1 MVKDTIINKTL
12 LSHFRKSIKVKYDET
27 IKKGKR
33 TLTQKQFSELAEIPL
48 DSLRNYESGRRKLT
62 TEKFLEIKKNV
73 RQNLGY
79 RESDKARVRVMVDY
93 LRITFKEVKDLKWF
107 CQEYLYCDLK
117 EFSSEATGLMRYT
130 HLWRRGDVWIFDY
143 ADRTISG
150 NYQITLQLSGAG
162 CRQFELLLE
171 RAGKTWM
178 EALQKMATERK
189 DMSVTRI
196 DIAMDEMWLGYGHE
210 DEQLDLFTLV
220 EKRRTN
226 EMMFDRIEGFNHIG
240 GGSYSTDKN
249 GNVTYTDNG
258 LSIYCGSRQ
267 STMFFNFYEKRYEL
281 AKKERMTVDEALAVF
296 EVWNRYELR
305 FSDTKAQAV
314 VSEFIAGVDIAEVAR
329 GILAKEIQVYHGT
342 NAYGAY
348 LHYDKWQRLFG
359 GVEPLKLSTQPEEYN
374 ILRTVKW
381 LIHQVSNSIAL
392 ISEADKKMATSYLK
406 MIIESG
412 EIGDKEKKILE
423 QLNYED
429 KQYLDEFFGLK
440 VA

>member
-1 MVKDTIINKTL
+1 MTKSTVIGNRH
-12 LSHFRKSIKVKYDET
+12 LSHFRKSIKVEYNET

-33 TLTQKQFSELAEIPL
+33 TLTQAQFAELAEIPL
-48 DSLRNYESGRRKLT
+48 DNLKSYESGRRKLT
-62 TEKFLEIKKNV
+62 SEKFLKIKETV
-73 RQNLGY
+73 YRNLGY
-79 RESDKARVRVMVDY
+79 READRDRVRVMIDY
-93 LRITFKEVKDLKWF
+93 LRITFKQVRDLKWF
-107 CQEYLYCDLK
+107 CQEYLYCDLSD
-117 EFSSEATGLMRYT
+117 FVSEETKLMLYSN
-130 HLWRRGDVWIFDY
+130 LWRRGDIWIFDY
-143 ADRTISG
+143 ADKSLTE

-171 RAGKTWM
+171 RANKTWM
-178 EALQKMATERK
+178 EALQKMVAERE

-196 DIAMDEMWLGYGHE
+196 DIAMDEMWLGYDRE
-210 DEQLDLFTLV
+210 DEQIDLFTLV
-220 EKRRTN
+220 EKRRVN
-226 EMMFDRIEGFNHIG
+226 ELMFDRIEGFNYVG

-249 GNVTYTDNG
+249 GKVNYTENG

-267 STMFFNFYEKRYEL
+267 SAMFFNFYEKRYEL

-296 EVWNRYELR
+296 GIWNRYELR
-305 FSDTKAQAV
+305 FSDEKAQAV
-314 VSEFIAGVDIAEVAR
+314 VKEFVNGVDIAEVAR
-329 GILAKEIQVYHGT
+329 GVLAKEIQVYDGT

-348 LHYDKWQRLFG
+348 LLYDKWQRLFG
-359 GVEPLKLSTQPEEYN
+359 GATPLKLSTQPEEYN

-423 QLNYED
+423 QLNSED
-429 KQYLDEFFGLK
+429 KRYLDEFFGLK